1 MSELTNSDQP
11 RNGQPTVSVLVIDD
25 QPIIVE
31 SIRRLL
37 ASESDIEVHACNDPT
52 LALSTAAELRPSV
65 ILQDLVMPEVDGL
78 MLVKFF
84 RAHPITQDIP
94 IIVLSSKDEAKTKAE
109 AFRLGAN
116 DYLVKL
122 PDPIELIARLRYH
135 SEAYRNRLKRD
146 EAEQTLIHN
155 KVLEERVEE
164 RTLELKLALN
174 SLKQAQ
180 AKLIHSEKMSS
191 MGQLVAGIAHEVN
204 NPINFI
210 YGNLN
215 YMNGYVQDLLELIKA
230 YQTHY
235 PTPAP
240 AIGEK
245 LEELDLEF
253 TSPDLLQSFISLR
266 SGAKRIRNLVL
277 SLRNFSRFDESGL
290 KKVNVHEGLDSA
302 LTLLGAQ
309 LEGVHIE
316 KDYGD
321 LPLVECYASQL
332 NQVFMHLMGNAL
344 DALKSISP
352 EKDDEAGNRT
362 GNEAKSPMLHIS
374 TAVVDEHR
382 VAIWIADNGPGV
394 AFEIQ
399 DRIFDPFFTT
409 KDVGEGTG
417 LGLSISYQIVSVQ
430 HGGKLKCYS
439 VPEQGAK
446 FLIELPVQLL
456 RCEKN
461 SRDLNPDDLALEE
474 SLNQET
480 FMEPSLAAL
489 QSLAPA

>member
-1 MSELTNSDQP
+1 MSELISSEQLS
-11 RNGQPTVSVLVIDD
+11 VSVLVVDD

-37 ASESDIEVHACNDPT
+37 ASEADIEVHACSDPT
-52 LALSTAAELRPSV
+52 LALSTAADLKPSV

-84 RAHPITQDIP
+84 RAHPLTQDIP

-155 KVLEERVEE
+155 KVLEERVQE
-164 RTLELKLALN
+164 RTLELKQALD

-180 AKLIHSEKMSS
+180 AKLIHNEKMSS

-215 YMNGYVQDLLELIKA
+215 YMNGYVQDLLDLIKA

-235 PTPAP
+235 PAP
-240 AIGEK
+240 TSPIHEK

-253 TSPDLLQSFISLR
+253 TSPDLIQSFISLR

-290 KKVNVHEGLDSA
+290 KTVNVHEGLDST
-302 LTLLGAQ
+302 LMLLGAK
-309 LEGVHIE
+309 LKGIHVE
-316 KDYGD
+316 KNYGD

-344 DALKSISP
+344 DVLKQSP
-352 EKDDEAGNRT
+352 SAEIEQ
-362 GNEAKSPMLHIS
+362 AKAPRLEIS
-374 TAVVDEHR
+374 TSMVDEHR
-382 VAIWIADNGPGV
+382 VAIWIADNGPGISPD
-394 AFEIQ
+394 IQ

-430 HGGKLKCYS
+430 HGGQLKCYS
-439 VPEQGAK
+439 VPGQGTK
-446 FLIELPVQLL
+446 FLIELPVKLL
-456 RCEKN
+456 QCEKN
-461 SRDLNPDDLALEE
+461 AG
-474 SLNQET
+474 T
-480 FMEPSLAAL
+480 
-489 QSLAPA
+489 LAPDTFASDQNTAAETTPIPLSPFAPASF